1 MSNTQEKNNDIV
13 KTIFEWVELL
23 AFSVA
28 CVLIVLNCFIRY
40 SPVDGDSMNNTLQ
53 DKDIL
58 ILSNLFY
65 EPEVG
70 DIIVFASDNSNGK
83 LGTGYNKPYV
93 KRVIATEG
101 QHLVIDADAKKIYV
115 DGEESVCEEN
125 AYYDPM
131 KDPYFPWKDYDAVIP
146 EDHVFVMGDNRYN
159 SSDSRALG
167 PIDNRD
173 IIGRVVFRLMPF
185 DKIGTVE

>member
-1 MSNTQEKNNDIV
+1 MSNTQENNSSLIRTV
-13 KTIFEWVELL
+13 FEWVELL

-28 CVLIVLNCFIRY
+28 CVLIVLNCFVRY
-40 SPVDGDSMNNTLQ
+40 SPVDGISMNKTLE

-65 EPEVG
+65 EPDVG

-101 QHLVIDADAKKIYV
+101 QHVVIDAAEKKIYV
-115 DGEESVCEEN
+115 DGKVSECEKY
-125 AYYDPM
+125 AFYDPARSG
-131 KDPYFPWKDYDAVIP
+131 YPWTDIDVIIP
-146 EDHVFVMGDNRYN
+146 EGHVFVLGDNRYN

-167 PIDNRD
+167 PIDTRD
-173 IIGRVVFRLMPF
+173 IIGRVVFRLLPF
-185 DKIGTVE
+185 DSIGTVE